1 MTTKEKRAGLVAMC
15 ATANAE
21 FCRKCPIY
29 KTSDCRFEDFDDEH
43 INRVYNKVFPNDST
57 DTQTPRECK
66 SCESYEVLVHAL
78 REENEKLRGEILDLS
93 ETIVRMC
100 KIIYGR

>member
-1 MTTKEKRAGLVAMC
+1 MPTKEKRAGLVAMR
-15 ATANAE
+15 ATAN
-21 FCRKCPIY
+21 
-29 KTSDCRFEDFDDEH
+29 
-43 INRVYNKVFPNDST
+43 NDST
-57 DTQTPRECK
+57 DAQTPRECK
-66 SCESYEVLVHAL
+66 SCESYEGLVHAL